1 MKITGARNETF
12 STIRKRALLQ
22 AGAQAT
28 SSTAAAVDKTAF
40 LGLAEEDLTPAVQRA
55 VKTLL
60 VEIEELRGEVSRLK
74 AKLSEAENLADRD
87 ALTPVLNRRAF
98 VRELGRIRTF
108 AQRYSS
114 PASVVYFDLD
124 GFKNVN
130 DRYGHAAGDAALFAV
145 AERLLAHVRES
156 DIVGRMGGDEFAVIL
171 VQADRPTAEAKA
183 EALAEAIEAS
193 PIRFGEWSAP
203 LHISYGVR
211 EISSEIDLEALVAEA
226 DAAMFI
232 RKRERRGI
240 SEPRLTPVRLGG
252 RV

>member
-1 MKITGARNETF
+1 MKITGARSESF
-12 STIRKRALLQ
+12 SAIRKSALVR

-28 SSTAAAVDKTAF
+28 ATATGPTDKTAF
-40 LGLAEEDLTPAVQRA
+40 LGLAEGDLTPAVQGA

-60 VEIEELRGEVSRLK
+60 TEIDELRGEVTRLK
-74 AKLSEAENLADRD
+74 AKLAEVEDLADRD
-87 ALTPVLNRRAF
+87 ALTPLLNRRAF

-108 AQRYSS
+108 SQRYGS

-124 GFKNVN
+124 GFKHVN
-130 DRYGHAAGDAALFAV
+130 DRFGHAAGDAALRAV

-171 VQADRPTAEAKA
+171 VQADKPTAEAKA
-183 EALAEAIEAS
+183 EALADAIEGS
-193 PIRFGEWSAP
+193 PIQFGDWSAP

-211 EISSEIDLEALVAEA
+211 EISSEIDPEDLVAEA

-240 SEPRLTPVRLGG
+240 IEPRQAPRLG
-252 RV
+252 